1 MKRFLIS
8 GIASG
13 ALALTLLA
21 GGYAATAN
29 AATPTAPAAQATATP
44 GTPPS
49 APGAPKGAGRVGR
62 AVGGGMVRTL
72 AELTKLTPAEIAAEL
87 RTGKSLAAIA
97 SAHGSSADAL
107 IKAARAKLDTRLKQ
121 AVTSGKITQAQADA
135 ALKRFDTQAPT
146 LVNSTALGQTKAGKA
161 GKAGRHGMVA
171 ATASVTG
178 LSEAQVQAELKSGKT
193 FAQIAQE
200 HGKTVDDILAK
211 LRELGEKKL
220 DSALD
225 RAKQRLNSPKTAGA

>member
-1 MKRFLIS
+1 MKRFSI

-13 ALALTLLA
+13 ALALTVLA

-29 AATPTAPAAQATATP
+29 AATPTAPTAQATATP
-44 GTPPS
+44 G
-49 APGAPKGAGRVGR
+49 APTAPKSPGHAGR
-62 AVGGGMVRTL
+62 AVGGEMVRTL
-72 AELTKLTPAEIAAEL
+72 AELTKLTPAEIVAEL
-87 RTGKSLAAIA
+87 RAGKSLAGIA

-135 ALKRFDTQAPT
+135 ALKRFDTQAST
-146 LVNSTALGQTKAGKA
+146 VVNRTDLGQSKV
-161 GKAGRHGMVA
+161 GKAGRHGLVA

-178 LSEAQVQAELKSGKT
+178 LTEAQVQAELKSGKT

-200 HGKTVDDILAK
+200 HGKTIDDVLAK
-211 LRELGEKKL
+211 LRELGQKKL
-220 DSALD
+220 DGALD